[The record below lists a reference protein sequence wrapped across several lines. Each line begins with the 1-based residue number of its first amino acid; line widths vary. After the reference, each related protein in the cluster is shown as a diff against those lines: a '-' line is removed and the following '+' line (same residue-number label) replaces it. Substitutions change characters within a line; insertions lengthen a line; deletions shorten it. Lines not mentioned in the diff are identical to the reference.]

1 VLGAAAV
8 APGDGVT
15 PAGPGDGTADAE
27 GVGEARGTGE
37 MSKGAGIAGGDADG
51 EAAGDAVVAAT
62 RVAVRAGVGDGR
74 VATLM
79 PQPASSIAA
88 PAAATTLA
96 RHLGPTSASS
106 VLAAFFAARARPPPC
121 SGCRLPC
128 TGDEE
133 TGDYGR
139 LHGHE
144 PRAPHESRR
153 RRTGRRAVTPHV
165 EDRDR
170 TDLQACIAEID
181 RALCDLLEGRGLHVI
196 AESTCS
202 PAALPLA
209 RTVNHFIRMLAEI
222 RDFVI
227 PLSRGELSVPQP
239 SPDNR
244 MAGPLVEMH
253 ARLSQLTRQTQ
264 EVARGDYT
272 QRIDFMGEFSEAF
285 NSMVTLLEER
295 ERTLTDEIARR
306 KQAEDDLQ
314 RERDLLVAGPVVT
327 FRWDVDDQGTVQY
340 VSPNI
345 SAYGYTP
352 DEFTSGR
359 RVYSEIVDPADL
371 GWINDD
377 GNDKA
382 RAGLE
387 HWVQEY
393 RIVDA
398 RGETHWIRDFTHA
411 VRGADGAVTA
421 YEGYI
426 IDITSQKAAEA
437 ALRQREEQL
446 RMLSLSDD
454 LTGLYN
460 RRGLFALGEHTMRIA
475 RRRARSLGIIY
486 IDVESLKTINDRFGH
501 AQGDEALR
509 MVADV
514 MRASIRESD
523 VVGRVGGDEFVI
535 LAEDDTGV
543 TQDLVAR
550 LRRRLEL
557 ANAKTGRPFR
567 LSLSIGA
574 VDWEPG
580 EQATLQELIE
590 RADQCMYDDKRAGR
604 G

>member
-1 VLGAAAV
+1 
-8 APGDGVT
+8 
-15 PAGPGDGTADAE
+15 
-27 GVGEARGTGE
+27 
-37 MSKGAGIAGGDADG
+37 
-51 EAAGDAVVAAT
+51 
-62 RVAVRAGVGDGR
+62 
-74 VATLM
+74 
-79 PQPASSIAA
+79 
-88 PAAATTLA
+88 
-96 RHLGPTSASS
+96 
-106 VLAAFFAARARPPPC
+106 
-121 SGCRLPC
+121 
-128 TGDEE
+128 
-133 TGDYGR
+133 
-139 LHGHE
+139 
-144 PRAPHESRR
+144 
-153 RRTGRRAVTPHV
+153 VTPHV
-165 EDRDR
+165 EARDR
-170 TDLQACIAEID
+170 QDLQTCLTEID
-181 RALCDLLEGRGLHVI
+181 QALRDLLEGRGLHAV
-196 AESTCS
+196 AEATCS

-209 RTVNHFIRMLAEI
+209 HTVNHFIRMLAEI
-222 RDFVI
+222 RDFLI
-227 PLSRGELSVPQP
+227 PLSRGELSAPLP
-239 SPDNR
+239 SADNR
-244 MAGPLVEMH
+244 MAAPLVEMH

-327 FRWDVDDQGTVQY
+327 FRWDVDDQGTVHY

-352 DEFTSGR
+352 EEFTSGR
-359 RVYSEIVDPADL
+359 RVYSEIVDPADI
-371 GWINDD
+371 GWISDD

-382 RAGLE
+382 RTGLE

-393 RIVDA
+393 RIADA
-398 RGETHWIRDFTHA
+398 GGETHWIRDFTHA
-411 VRGADGAVTA
+411 VRGEDDAVTA

-454 LTGLYN
+454 LTGLYK
-460 RRGLFALGEHTMRIA
+460 RRGLFALGEHTIRIA
-475 RRRARSLGIIY
+475 RRRARRLGIIY
-486 IDVESLKTINDRFGH
+486 IDVDGLKSINDRFGH

-509 MVADV
+509 LVADV

-590 RADQCMYDDKRAGR
+590 RADQRMYDDKRAR
-604 G
+604 RT